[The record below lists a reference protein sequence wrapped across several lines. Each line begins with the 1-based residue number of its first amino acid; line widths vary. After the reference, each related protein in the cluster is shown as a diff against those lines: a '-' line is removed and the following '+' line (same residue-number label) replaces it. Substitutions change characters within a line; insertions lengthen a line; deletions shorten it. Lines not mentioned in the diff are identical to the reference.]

1 MVSGK
6 IHTLLSI
13 FALAAGIEGI
23 GFGYKLYEQAEQDRH
38 PTQFQPNQPSTLLG
52 GLGLTM
58 MAAMGALALSCRFKN
73 KDIAQYKLTQDAQ
86 SDSLSAR
93 TAELTNTNDHLATLA
108 TLAKHGDLQERH
120 INALSEHIIFLQK
133 RAAEDQGRIRYLEN
147 QFQPPTLHKKPSLPN

>member
-1 MVSGK
+1 
-6 IHTLLSI
+6 
-13 FALAAGIEGI
+13 
-23 GFGYKLYEQAEQDRH
+23 
-38 PTQFQPNQPSTLLG
+38 
-52 GLGLTM
+52 M
-58 MAAMGALALSCRFKN
+58 MAAMGALALSSRFKN